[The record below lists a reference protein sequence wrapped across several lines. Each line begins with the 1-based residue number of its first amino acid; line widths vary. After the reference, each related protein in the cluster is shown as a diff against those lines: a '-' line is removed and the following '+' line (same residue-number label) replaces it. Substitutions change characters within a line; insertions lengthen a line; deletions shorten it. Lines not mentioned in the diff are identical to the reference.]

1 MSVRQIAIVV
11 GTLLLVVSGCGDEP
25 GREGRVI
32 RIDYQDAEIENGD
45 WVQID
50 SFRFEHIGRR
60 EEAKDVRYPL
70 PSNEVFVDSMSGRE
84 FSRDYNP
91 KVVPL
96 YIAKHLDR
104 INEGLPD
111 QKQFSIPNYALLSY
125 RGILEVVK
133 TDSSTIRVKKS
144 EGYDPGIEVV
154 E

>member
-1 MSVRQIAIVV
+1 MV
-11 GTLLLVVSGCGDEP
+11 
-25 GREGRVI
+25 
-32 RIDYQDAEIENGD
+32 RIDYQDAKVEEGD

-104 INEGLPD
+104 INEKLPD

-125 RGILEVVK
+125 RGILEIVK
-133 TDSSTIRVKKS
+133 TDSSTIRVEKS